1 MGRQLPASVTNAIR
15 AQLALIV
22 VSGVATVLTVVQRD
36 ALVTAWAEASP
47 NARRILEEGGLQALY
62 DSAIQI
68 PNFGPVAVVAFFTFA
83 LLALLLVVFF
93 RDGHPSARLALT
105 GLAAFF
111 LLGTVVLY
119 RQDPPVQFVVVAAV
133 SAVLDVLV
141 VYFLWHRDTT
151 QFLRGADL
159 AERRED

>member
-1 MGRQLPASVTNAIR
+1 
-15 AQLALIV
+15 
-22 VSGVATVLTVVQRD
+22 
-36 ALVTAWAEASP
+36 VTAWAESSP
-47 NARRILEEGGLQALY
+47 NARRILEEGGLEALY

-68 PNFGPVAVVAFFTFA
+68 PNFGPVAIVAFFTFA

-105 GLAAFF
+105 GLAGFF

-119 RQDPPVQFVVVAAV
+119 RQDPPLLFVVVAAV
-133 SAVLDVLV
+133 AAVLDVVL

-151 QFLRGADL
+151 RFLHGAGL
-159 AERRED
+159 AADRED